1 MNRRDFLTT
10 TAATTALAAAGPVAA
25 QPGATAGSIQ
35 PNWSSL
41 ADAYTVPDWFR
52 DAKFGIW
59 GHWGPQCQP
68 EAGDWYGRKMYQQ
81 GDAFYD
87 HHRSHY
93 GHPADTGFLDI
104 IGTWRAE
111 RWDPAALVSRYK
123 AAGARY
129 VVGMACHHDN
139 LDLFDSP
146 HPWNSTRVG
155 PKRDIVGGWER
166 AVRAEGLRFGVSNH
180 TSHAWHWWQTAY
192 GYDPE
197 GPRAGQR
204 YDAARLTRADGRG
217 TWWDGLDPQ
226 DLYTGATM
234 APPDGFT
241 TIDQMESWLEATS
254 RRWMEFAPA
263 ANPRFVAGWLA
274 RQKVLV
280 ERYNPDLIY
289 FDDSGLPFGPTG
301 LEALAHY
308 YNHAARRTGRPDV
321 VLTGKLLSAFQREA
335 MVEDIER
342 GFSDR
347 LRDQPWQTCT
357 CIGDWHYNRA
367 RFDNKSYV
375 PARAVLQR
383 LADVVSKNG
392 NLLLSVP
399 MRGDGTIDSEEER
412 IVDAI
417 GGWLR
422 TNGGAIYGSRPW
434 RIYGE
439 GPTDLSGGMHNEDQ
453 AGRLGAND
461 VRFTTSAGGLN
472 VILLGW
478 PDRPVTIAALGTGK
492 TGRIERATLLGGG
505 TVTMRRG
512 ADGLTLTLPPA
523 PAGAMLP
530 VVRLE
535 GAGLV

>member
-1 MNRRDFLTT
+1 MKRRDFLAGSAALSAA
-10 TAATTALAAAGPVAA
+10 TAARAQTAP
-25 QPGATAGSIQ
+25 TIQ

-68 EAGDWYGRKMYQQ
+68 EAGDWYGRQMYQQ
-81 GDAFYD
+81 GNSVYD
-87 HHRSHY
+87 HHLKTY

-104 IGTWRAE
+104 IGTWKAQA
-111 RWDPAALVSRYK
+111 WDPAALVRRYK

-129 VVGMACHHDN
+129 IVGMACHHDN

-155 PKRDIVGGWER
+155 PKRDIVRGWEQ
-166 AVRAEGLRFGVSNH
+166 ATRAEGLRFGVSNH

-192 GYDPE
+192 GYDAE

-204 YDAARLTRADGRG
+204 YDAARLTKADGAG

-226 DLYTGATM
+226 ALYTGAVM
-234 APPDGFT
+234 APPGGFT
-241 TIDQMESWLEATS
+241 TIAQTDAWRDATS
-254 RRWMEFAPA
+254 GRWVEFAPA
-263 ANPRFVAGWLA
+263 ANLEFVAGWLA
-274 RQKVLV
+274 RQRHLV
-280 ERYNPDLIY
+280 ERYNPDLVY
-289 FDDSGLPFGPTG
+289 FDDYGLPFGPVG

-308 YNHAARRTGRPDV
+308 YNHAVGRSGRTDV
-321 VLTGKLLSAFQREA
+321 VLTGKNLSAFQRQA

-347 LRDQPWQTCT
+347 LRDEPWQTCT

-367 RFDNKSYV
+367 RFLDKSYV
-375 PARAVLQR
+375 PARQVLQR
-383 LADVVSKNG
+383 LADVVAKNG

-399 MRGDGTIDSEEER
+399 LRGDGTIDSEEER
-412 IVDAI
+412 IVDQI
-417 GGWLR
+417 GGWLA
-422 TNGGAIYGSRPW
+422 THGSAIYGTRPW

-439 GPTDLSGGMHNEDQ
+439 GPTGLSGGMHNEGQ
-453 AGRLGAND
+453 AAKLGARD
-461 VRFTTSAGGLN
+461 VRFTTGGGALN

-478 PDRPVTIAALGTGK
+478 PDTPVTIKALGTGAA
-492 TGRIERATLLGGG
+492 GRIERATLLGGG
-505 TVTMRRG
+505 EVALRR
-512 ADGLTLTLPPA
+512 ASDGLTLTLPPA
-523 PAGAMLP
+523 ADGALLP
-530 VVRLE
+530 VIRLE
-535 GAGLV
+535 GAGLA

>member
-1 MNRRDFLTT
+1 MKRRAFLAGSAALSAA
-10 TAATTALAAAGPVAA
+10 TAAGAQTA
-25 QPGATAGSIQ
+25 PGIQ
-35 PNWSSL
+35 ANWSSL
-41 ADAYTVPDWFR
+41 AEAYSVPEWFR

-68 EAGDWYGRKMYQQ
+68 EAGDWYGRQMYQQ
-81 GDAFYD
+81 GNRFYD
-87 HHRSHY
+87 HHRSTY

-104 IGTWRAE
+104 IGAWTGEA
-111 RWDPAALVSRYK
+111 WDPGALVRRYK

-129 VVGMACHHDN
+129 IVGMACHHDN

-155 PKRDIVGGWER
+155 PRRDIVGGWEKAIR
-166 AVRAEGLRFGVSNH
+166 GEGLRFGVSNH
-180 TSHAWHWWQTAY
+180 ASHAWHWWQTAY

-204 YDAARLTRADGRG
+204 YDAARLTKAGGRG

-226 DLYTGATM
+226 ALYTGAVM
-234 APPDGFT
+234 APPDGFSS
-241 TIDQMESWLEATS
+241 IAQMEAWTAATS
-254 RRWMEFAPA
+254 GRWMEFAPA
-263 ANPRFVAGWLA
+263 ANPGFVTSWLA
-274 RQKVLV
+274 RQKTLI
-280 ERYNPDLIY
+280 ERYNPDLVY
-289 FDDSGLPFGPTG
+289 FDDYGLPFGSVG

-308 YNHAARRTGRPDV
+308 YNHSVRRTGRTDV
-321 VLTGKLLSAFQREA
+321 VLTAKVLSAFQRQA

-347 LRDQPWQTCT
+347 LRDEPWQTCT

-367 RFDNKSYV
+367 RYLEKSYV
-375 PARAVLQR
+375 PAIQVLQR

-392 NLLLSVP
+392 NLLLSIP
-399 MRGDGTIDSEEER
+399 LRGDGTIDSEEER
-412 IVDAI
+412 IVDQI
-417 GGWLR
+417 GAWLR
-422 TNGGAIYGSRPW
+422 VNGSAIYDTRPW

-453 AGRLGAND
+453 AAKLGAHD
-461 VRFTTSAGGLN
+461 VRFTTAGGALN

-478 PDRPVTIAALGTGK
+478 PDGPVTIAALGTRAA
-492 TGRIERATLLGGG
+492 GRIERATLLGGG
-505 TVTMRRG
+505 EVAMRRS
-512 ADGLTLTLPPA
+512 ASGLMLTLPPR
-523 PAGAMLP
+523 PAGGSLP

-535 GAGLV
+535 GSGLA